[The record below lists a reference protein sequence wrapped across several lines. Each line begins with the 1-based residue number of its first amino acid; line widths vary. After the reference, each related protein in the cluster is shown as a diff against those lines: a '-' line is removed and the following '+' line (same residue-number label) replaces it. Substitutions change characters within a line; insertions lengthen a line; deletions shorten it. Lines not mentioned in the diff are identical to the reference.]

1 MCTTIRIMRGACT
14 YLFWQ
19 LKLYQIT
26 LVTIRPFTH
35 PPLLPAIII
44 TKYFELLA
52 NTSLICMHM
61 VTPGLEHNAQMGH
74 TRIEHANLLQLW
86 CVATY
91 VVTYLSVAVCL
102 SYCLPTSVSDT
113 GLKHYDMMHLSHY
126 QTSSEVYFV
135 PSDIKPCC
143 Y

>member
-1 MCTTIRIMRGACT
+1 MCATIRIMRDACM

-19 LKLYQIT
+19 VKLYQFT

-52 NTSLICMHM
+52 NTSLICMHT
-61 VTPGLEHNAQMGH
+61 VTPGLEHNTQMGH
-74 TRIEHANLLQLW
+74 TCIEHANFLQLR

-102 SYCLPTSVSDT
+102 LILFTHMSIRYRFETLRYDAPLP
-113 GLKHYDMMHLSHY
+113 LPNL
-126 QTSSEVYFV
+126 
-135 PSDIKPCC
+135 I
-143 Y
+143 